1 MSTSKQLCTFLL
13 NDMVFGIE
21 VLEIQEVISHQA
33 MTPVPLAPN
42 VVQGLINLRG
52 QIVTAVDLR
61 RRLDLPPR
69 SSDLLPINIVV
80 HTSDG
85 AVSLLVD
92 DIGDVV
98 EVGSDTFEPPPE
110 TIQDSAR
117 ELIDG
122 VYKLKGRLILS
133 LNKDRA
139 VNFRVDSRDEHKGAA
154 TAAA

>member
-13 NDMVFGIE
+13 NEMLFGIE

-61 RRLDLPPR
+61 RRLSLPPR
-69 SSDLLPINIVV
+69 NADLLPINLVV
-80 HTSDG
+80 HTNDG

-110 TIQDSAR
+110 TIGDSAR

-122 VYKLKGRLILS
+122 VYKLKGRLILN
-133 LNKDRA
+133 LNKDKA
-139 VNFRVDSRDEHKGAA
+139 VNFRVDPRDDRRSAHSVA
-154 TAAA
+154 

>member
-21 VLEIQEVISHQA
+21 VLEIQEVISHQE
-33 MTPVPLAPN
+33 MTPVPLAPT

-61 RRLDLPPR
+61 RRLNLPPR
-69 SSDLLPINIVV
+69 TSDALPLNIVV
-80 HTSDG
+80 HTGDG

-98 EVGSDTFEPPPE
+98 EVSSDTYEPPPE
-110 TIQDSAR
+110 TIRDAAR

-133 LNKDRA
+133 LNKDKA
-139 VNFRVDSRDEHKGAA
+139 VNFRVDPRDDRRGAN